1 MSQPFAAPAGY
12 VWTGTVFARI
22 NPIPGDTANVL
33 TVSQAAY
40 TWDQPD
46 PSQYLPPS
54 TIPAPSQT
62 PVYGM
67 DAQGN
72 IGPITDPRYA
82 FSVDQAQAAAQIA
95 AQQLMASGANPYL
108 PPPTVT
114 DSTGQTYVYDG
125 PSNMPA
131 PAPTTPP
138 VVQTLTPPAYQPP
151 TVFPSDDNEIPS
163 DYLFPVGS
171 TNNQSNSGAQ
181 PAPTGAV
188 TMAFQFTQSA
198 FADPAAYAY
207 MARYPDVLA
216 AFRAN
221 SFGMTPDVFART
233 HYERFGV
240 PERRIWSS
248 NPVTTAPP
256 AGVGGGLLPIA
267 AAVAALFF
275 LG

>member
-1 MSQPFAAPAGY
+1 MNQPFAAPAGY
-12 VWTGTVFARI
+12 IWTGTVFARL
-22 NPIPGDTANVL
+22 NPIPGDPENVL

-40 TWDQPD
+40 DWNQPD
-46 PSQYLPPS
+46 PAQYLPPS
-54 TIPAPSQT
+54 TIPPATQT

-82 FSVDQAQAAAQIA
+82 FSVDQAQAAAAMA
-95 AQQLMASGANPYL
+95 AQQLLASGSNQYQ

-114 DSTGQTYVYDG
+114 DSTGQTYVYNG

-131 PAPTTPP
+131 PAPAP
-138 VVQTLTPPAYQPP
+138 VVQTMTPPAYQPP
-151 TVFPSDDNEIPS
+151 TAQVLDDNEIPS

-171 TNNQSNSGAQ
+171 TNNQSNSGASI
-181 PAPTGAV
+181 PPPVGASQ
-188 TMAFQFTQSA
+188 MAFQFVPSA
-198 FADPAAYAY
+198 FNDPAAYAY

-221 SFGMTPDVFART
+221 SYGMTPDVYART

-240 PERRIWSS
+240 PERRIWSA
-248 NPVTTAPP
+248 NPTTTAPP
-256 AGVGGGLLPIA
+256 AGVGGALLPVA

-275 LG
+275 FGG